1 MSKIEK
7 KSKPST
13 ENTKLKFTRG
23 HEILMTGM
31 FGCQMSC
38 REMFKVVMAIETEKE
53 ALDLAKWIL
62 DRATERNEE
71 FPTPE
76 EVLIQAGINPQNL
89 MSATSTMASES

>member
-1 MSKIEK
+1 MKTTEK
-7 KSKPST
+7 ESNPST
-13 ENTKLKFTRG
+13 KDTKLKFTRG

-53 ALDLAKWIL
+53 SLNLAKWIL

-76 EVLIQAGINPQNL
+76 EVLIQAGIKPQNL

>member
-1 MSKIEK
+1 
-7 KSKPST
+7 
-13 ENTKLKFTRG
+13 
-23 HEILMTGM
+23 MTGM

-76 EVLIQAGINPQNL
+76 EVLIKAGINPQNL
-89 MSATSTMASES
+89 MSATSTTASES

>member
-1 MSKIEK
+1 MTVTEK
-7 KSKPST
+7 ESQTST
-13 ENTKLKFTRG
+13 KNIKLKFTRG

-89 MSATSTMASES
+89 MSATSTTASKS